1 MPQIDQFESV
11 FKAAEKTPF
20 VHEVVAISKVLVIT
34 DLNGEAAVAHGDQ
47 VRQLLGALSDSTALQ
62 YEIICGEQFST
73 VASLIEQVEKAQ
85 PDLVCMYRNL
95 HSPASDFPYSLGI
108 YVDVMT
114 QATHIPVLI
123 LPHPERTPTTDGA
136 SGVLDR
142 VMAIT
147 DHLAGDHRL
156 VNYAAAFTP
165 SAGYL
170 YLAHVE
176 DQSAFN
182 RYTET
187 IGKIPSIETDRAQE
201 QILNQ
206 LLKEPQEYI
215 QSCRDAF
222 SKTETPIQIEDV
234 VVLGHRMQDYQRLI
248 EEHAIDL
255 LVMNTKD
262 DDQLAMHGLA
272 YPLAVELRH
281 LPLLLV

>member
-1 MPQIDQFESV
+1 MTQIDQFESV
-11 FKAAEKTPF
+11 FKAADKPQF
-20 VHEVVAISKVLVIT
+20 VHESVEVNKVLVIT
-34 DLNGEAAVAHGDQ
+34 DLDGEPAAAHTDQ
-47 VRQLLGALSDSTALQ
+47 VRQLLGTLGGSAAVQ
-62 YEIICGEQFST
+62 YQTISGDQFST
-73 VASLIEQVEKAQ
+73 VASLIQQVEEAAA
-85 PDLVCMYRNL
+85 DLICMYRNL
-95 HSPASDFPYSLGI
+95 HSPASDFPFSLGT

-114 QATHIPVLI
+114 QATQIPVLI
-123 LPHPERTPTTDGA
+123 LPHPDRTSPAAQETT
-136 SGVLDR
+136 VIER

-156 VNYAAAFTP
+156 VNFAAAFTP
-165 SAGYL
+165 QAGCL
-170 YLAHVE
+170 FLSHVE
-176 DQSAFN
+176 DKSAFD
-182 RYTET
+182 RYTAT
-187 IGKIPSIETDRAQE
+187 IGKIPSIETEKAPQ

-206 LLKEPQEYI
+206 LLKEPHEYI
-215 QSCRDAF
+215 RSCRDAF
-222 SKTETPIQIEDV
+222 SAGEAPLRIEEV